1 MSTATTAVR
10 VLDGVEI
17 PAAGTW
23 EIDPS
28 HSNVGFI
35 VRHLVVSKVRGQFAT
50 FAGAITVGQTPEQSS
65 VSVTIDAAS
74 VNTRDERRDGHLRSP
89 DFFDVEKHPEW
100 TFDSTGFVQTGP
112 ASFDLPGNLTIH
124 GITKPVTLKATFDG
138 LVGDPWGGTRAAFTA
153 TTEIDR
159 EAFDLTWNQALEAGG
174 VMVGKTVKIELEI
187 QAVLKA

>member
-1 MSTATTAVR
+1 MSTAAITPR

-35 VRHLVVSKVRGQFAT
+35 VRHLVVSKVRGQFAN
-50 FAGAITVGQTPEQSS
+50 FAGTITVGQTPEESS
-65 VSVTIDAAS
+65 VNVTIDANS

-89 DFFDVEKHPEW
+89 DFFDVERYPEW
-100 TFDSTGFVQTGP
+100 TYESTGFTQTGP
-112 ASFDLPGNLTIH
+112 TSFDLAGNLTIH
-124 GITKPVTLKATFDG
+124 GITQPVTLKATFDG

-159 EAFDLTWNQALEAGG
+159 EAFGLTWNQALEAGG

>member
-112 ASFDLPGNLTIH
+112 TSFDLPGNLTIH

>member
-50 FAGAITVGQTPEQSS
+50 FAGTITVGQTPEQSS

-112 ASFDLPGNLTIH
+112 TSFDLPGNLTIH

>member
-50 FAGAITVGQTPEQSS
+50 FAGTITVGRTPEQSS

-89 DFFDVEKHPEW
+89 DFFDVEKHPQW
-100 TFDSTGFVQTGP
+100 TFDSTGFVRTGP
-112 ASFDLPGNLTIH
+112 TSFDLPGNLTIH

-159 EAFDLTWNQALEAGG
+159 ETFDLTWNQALEAGG